1 MSADE
6 QNPNTPRG
14 SGGARPA
21 TPVETHTPSTR
32 GGPTSASETPAD
44 TPPYRG
50 PVYGRADGEPHAPTR
65 PLPGRGAA
73 QVKFSIKTA
82 PVSVILL
89 LIMGVIELGLAAAD
103 WMAGGFSNVRA
114 IIYNW
119 FGFQPLAFH
128 PVVMAQ
134 FGWSGLWGAFG
145 HMMLHGG
152 LLHLTM
158 NGLALA
164 YFAPSVERS
173 AGWLRYLALFVVAG
187 LGGAVGHGL
196 WQFGLFYLFPE
207 NGIGALQT
215 SLVGASGAIS
225 GILGAFLYQRAQM
238 MRDFPA
244 SRQEQTPTEF
254 LIRASAGFLIVNALL
269 SVLNTPISGAA
280 HIGGYLFGVGV
291 AAFIGLG
298 ARRPS

>member
-6 QNPNTPRG
+6 QNPNTPRRN
-14 SGGARPA
+14 GGERPA

-32 GGPTSASETPAD
+32 GGLSRPGETAQQRRPD
-44 TPPYRG
+44 RG
-50 PVYGRADGEPHAPTR
+50 PVYGRAEGETHAPAR
-65 PLPGRGAA
+65 PLPSRGAA

-82 PVSVILL
+82 PVSVTLL
-89 LIMGVIELGLAAAD
+89 LIMGLIELGLAAAD

-114 IIYNW
+114 IIYDW
-119 FGFQPLAFH
+119 FGFQPLTFH

-134 FGWSGLWGAFG
+134 FGWFGLWGAFG
-145 HMMLHGG
+145 HMFLHGG
-152 LLHLTM
+152 LMHLTM
-158 NGLALA
+158 NGLAMA

-173 AGWLRYLALFVVAG
+173 VGWLRYLALFVIAG

-207 NGIGALQT
+207 NGVGVLQT

-280 HIGGYLFGVGV
+280 HIGGYLFGIAF

-298 ARRPS
+298 ARRQT